1 MDNEQFNGLKEDKA
15 RPDIRATGV
24 WRNAENAYFDM
35 RVTNL
40 NSDSQKNMPVEKILS
55 EHEQEK
61 KRNYSRR

>member
-1 MDNEQFNGLKEDKA
+1 MDNEQFNGLKEDNA

-24 WRNAENAYFDM
+24 WRNAQNGCFDM

-40 NSDSQKNMPVEKILS
+40 NSDSQKNMLVEKILS

-61 KRNYSRR
+61 KRNYNRR